1 MIQIHSIPLPKKYMG
16 RKPIRGRSKARNL
29 VNAFSYSSAIVACGS
44 AKRWQCALELWEA
57 MTNRGPAP
65 NVVAMNALLGTE
77 NHELMD
83 RGMDLVV
90 VHYHYLYIY
99 RSNDI
104 NHIIDPFLKYE
115 TYWMWYK
122 GFFYFFVAGGIVKS
136 SNCNQPVCS
145 IHHRGYARWL
155 DGCSAT

>member
-1 MIQIHSIPLPKKYMG
+1 MIQIHSIHDKSIRFPPHKKMG

-83 RGMDLVV
+83 RGDGFGGSPLS
-90 VHYHYLYIY
+90 LSLSIYIY

-104 NHIIDPFLKYE
+104 NHIY
-115 TYWMWYK
+115 
-122 GFFYFFVAGGIVKS
+122 
-136 SNCNQPVCS
+136 N
-145 IHHRGYARWL
+145 
-155 DGCSAT
+155 